1 MAGRRGRY
9 GSNRQGRGNG
19 QWTDKKIRASMG
31 RHSERHRTVNALWV
45 FRRYGETPIQGGRTA
60 RIKSAIRKSRR
71 NHFCFIRLKRMLP
84 ILHKVG
90 CFGVNRQTVFSA
102 SLAVRRSIGMFMFS
116 RLVADAYVGVGTSS
130 GLPGEPVSS
139 KRSGG
144 ASAGAGV
151 SVRVVSVSRILT
163 FHLSW

>member
-9 GSNRQGRGNG
+9 GSNRQGRRNG

-84 ILHKVG
+84 ILHEVG

-102 SLAVRRSIGMFMFS
+102 SLAVRRSMRCSCFHGLS
-116 RLVADAYVGVGTSS
+116 RTPTSVSAHHPGCRGSRFRPNGPAGLLQAPGFPS
-130 GLPGEPVSS
+130 GLCLFPES
-139 KRSGG
+139 
-144 ASAGAGV
+144 
-151 SVRVVSVSRILT
+151 
-163 FHLSW
+163 